1 MKNLAVLLFFGLWF
15 FQADAQTEDFTRQPY
30 LETLA
35 EVDTAVV
42 PDNIYLFIQ
51 LNERD
56 KKDRISTEELEARML
71 KVLDSLHIDAAKN
84 LTVLDYT
91 SSYKKFFLSGTKI
104 IKSKMYSLLVHD
116 AQTVEKLMSGLE
128 RAGISNVAIDRVE
141 YSKADQLLL
150 ELKAQAVAKAKRIAD
165 KMVEPLQQKVGKAI
179 YITDVYYGR
188 ESIEQALS
196 GRVAGARM
204 GLRGIISPS
213 IYGQRAESEEV
224 VLDIK
229 KIKFKATVK
238 VIFVLE

>member
-1 MKNLAVLLFFGLWF
+1 MKNLAILLFFGLWF

-141 YSKADQLLL
+141 YSKTDQLLL
-150 ELKAQAVAKAKRIAD
+150 ELKAKAVAKAKRIAD

-196 GRVAGARM
+196 GRVAGARR

-213 IYGQRAESEEV
+213 IYGQMAESEEV

-229 KIKFKATVK
+229 KIKFKAKVK

>member
-35 EVDTAVV
+35 KVDTAVV

-116 AQTVEKLMSGLE
+116 AQTVEKLMRGLE

-141 YSKADQLLL
+141 YSKTDQLLL
-150 ELKAQAVAKAKRIAD
+150 ELKAKAVAKAKRIAE